1 MIRKVVFIGL
11 ALSFHLA
18 VANASDSETVA
29 ALRACAGEKDDG
41 RRLAC
46 YDALTSETDR
56 SAAAPAVA
64 ASAEQSFGYRG
75 SVAREELDRQEAQK
89 PKIEQLTA
97 RVTAIAFQPQGEF
110 VVTLENDQVWM
121 QKRPEPK
128 IRPAVGET
136 VTIKPGA
143 LGSFTLI
150 TAAGRST
157 RVSRVR

>member
-18 VANASDSETVA
+18 AGAASDSETVA
-29 ALRACAGEKDDG
+29 ALRACASEKDDG

-46 YDALTSETDR
+46 YDALTSEAGT
-56 SAAAPAVA
+56 SVAPAVA
-64 ASAEQSFGYRG
+64 VSAEQSFGYRG
-75 SVAREELDRQEAQK
+75 TVAREELDRQEAQK

-97 RVTAIAFQPQGEF
+97 NVTAIAFQPQGEF
-110 VVTLENDQVWM
+110 VVTLDNEQVWA